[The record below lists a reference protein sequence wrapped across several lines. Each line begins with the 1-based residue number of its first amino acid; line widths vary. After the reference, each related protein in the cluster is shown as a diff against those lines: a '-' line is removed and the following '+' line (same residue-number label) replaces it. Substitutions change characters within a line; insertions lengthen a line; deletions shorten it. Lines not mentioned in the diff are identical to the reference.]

1 MIIKGL
7 FRRYQRWNPVHP
19 TSGAFW
25 GMGVGIGCGVGWGP
39 GFGPDVIGYVGAG
52 CGVGFSV
59 GITFAGFGI
68 GFPANFLL
76 QLPYRAIK
84 ATRSGELEIA
94 LSNARSFAG
103 DGWNNIAPCVSGF
116 QREATE
122 RFSSFK
128 QKQFLDKGVSLCND
142 VKSMMPVKSIRERL
156 GRFRL
161 PFFHPGKG
169 RMLLDNGFW

>member
-1 MIIKGL
+1 M
-7 FRRYQRWNPVHP
+7 
-19 TSGAFW
+19 
-25 GMGVGIGCGVGWGP
+25 
-39 GFGPDVIGYVGAG
+39 
-52 CGVGFSV
+52 
-59 GITFAGFGI
+59 
-68 GFPANFLL
+68 
-76 QLPYRAIK
+76 
-84 ATRSGELEIA
+84 EIA

-103 DGWNNIAPCVSGF
+103 DGWNNIAPRVSGF

-142 VKSMMPVKSIRERL
+142 VKSIMPVKSIRERL

-169 RMLLDNGFW
+169 MLGDATFFNRDKLFRSYFLCSNLMVMSYLHCKDLVLDIEHCLLWSCWYSMNLHPDVCWWIMVFGNITSIDVNLHRKVDIWRKRFIFSDMGTR

>member
-76 QLPYRAIK
+76 QLPYRGTIF
-84 ATRSGELEIA
+84 SLFDLYILA
-94 LSNARSFAG
+94 LTLLLVRLRV
-103 DGWNNIAPCVSGF
+103 CM
-116 QREATE
+116 Q
-122 RFSSFK
+122 
-128 QKQFLDKGVSLCND
+128 LLCFCLTLNG
-142 VKSMMPVKSIRERL
+142 RRL
-156 GRFRL
+156 KCL
-161 PFFHPGKG
+161 Q
-169 RMLLDNGFW
+169 